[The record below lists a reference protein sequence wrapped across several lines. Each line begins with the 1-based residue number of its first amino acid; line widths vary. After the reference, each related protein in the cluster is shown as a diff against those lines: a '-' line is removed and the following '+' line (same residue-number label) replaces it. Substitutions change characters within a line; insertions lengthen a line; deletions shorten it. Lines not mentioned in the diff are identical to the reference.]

1 MVSENAVKN
10 AGYLQIMSILV
21 SLRKKGIIT
30 ADEYRRAQ
38 EYYFKLTGADIVI
51 TDLLYVS

>member
-21 SLRKKGIIT
+21 SLKKKGIIT

-38 EYYFKLTGADIVI
+38 EYYFKLTGADIII